1 MFIILSY
8 FFSGRNIFWIRDRIV
23 TLILIHP
30 PPLTPP
36 LSFYPQ
42 SQYLSEWGE
51 RWHHR
56 RRLLCSC
63 SCLLPIALIITI
75 QSKRNDFDSAR
86 APGCVYVCPSVRM
99 LDSILMK
106 LRPRSAPHANSTH
119 APTTNDS
126 LMSKPEIQTSSE
138 LSTIQQSSPTWIWKS
153 EGKSQHSCLISSSSS
168 PSSFSP
174 SSFSRWRGRL
184 CKQELCNAWCL
195 IWDVMSSDSIEKPD
209 TDAFQASTAER
220 NKNSVV
226 RFICRFELCLMFVS
240 VSARRKEGLWRENG
254 PTLRG
259 MCLTLIYPNWLNKS
273 KQSLIIHGIRRKL
286 SRNP

>member
-1 MFIILSY
+1 MKNADEPSLFYPIPFGLISNGSVIFNIIFISLYFFMFIILSY

-138 LSTIQQSSPTWIWKS
+138 LSTIQQSSPTWICKIR
-153 EGKSQHSCLISSSSS
+153 GQIS
-168 PSSFSP
+168 
-174 SSFSRWRGRL
+174 
-184 CKQELCNAWCL
+184 A
-195 IWDVMSSDSIEKPD
+195 
-209 TDAFQASTAER
+209 
-220 NKNSVV
+220 
-226 RFICRFELCLMFVS
+226 
-240 VSARRKEGLWRENG
+240 
-254 PTLRG
+254 
-259 MCLTLIYPNWLNKS
+259 
-273 KQSLIIHGIRRKL
+273 KL
-286 SRNP
+286 SHFFFFFSFFFFSFFFFSMAWKIM